1 MSGKK
6 IQCREQ
12 DVKALLTTVVLPQP
26 VSPTNKTGACIW
38 TQLPNDSNKR
48 SDCPVQAKFDDDDDD
63 DDEEE
68 EEEEEEPTTGFSF
81 CTGNVTRPTT
91 TI

>member
-1 MSGKK
+1 MLPGKMSG
-6 IQCREQ
+6 
-12 DVKALLTTVVLPQP
+12 VSLLTTVVLPQP

-48 SDCPVQAKFDDDDDD
+48 RDCPVYAKFDFDD

-68 EEEEEEPTTGFSF
+68 EEPPATTTGFSF
-81 CTGNVTRPTT
+81 CTGNVTRPTS